1 MKGRF
6 YWLSPLVGAAAL
18 LASCAPAPKAP
29 MPDAEEYVFPGSSP
43 GRLSPAEARRIER
56 AWSQI
61 LAGDARGAQ
70 KEMEKLLAR
79 SPGLVPAETA
89 LGYARLRAGRFEEA
103 AGSFEGVIAR
113 QPEYVPALAGAGATA
128 SRRGDAEGAL
138 RLYRRALEAEPGN
151 PFLRQR
157 VAELR
162 VQVTERRVA
171 TARAAQ
177 QAGRSEEAV
186 ATYRQALEAA
196 PEVAGLRLELGNLLA
211 SAGDTEGAVGV
222 LKPDPTEDRQVL
234 LRLGELQ
241 MQRRDY
247 PGALEAHRRL
257 LARDPHDEEAQ
268 RRSREVRDAVELEQ
282 MPEEYRRI
290 ATATAITR
298 ADLAA
303 LVAVKVTALAR
314 VAPGEPQVA
323 VDISG
328 SWARSHII
336 KALAHDIMTVYP
348 NHTFQPAATA
358 RRGDVARAVQRVLDL
373 LKWPV
378 GPGPNPTDMSR
389 SNVYY
394 YPATR
399 VVAAGLMDLTP
410 AGGFEAWRPVAGP
423 EALAVIEELVRLVG
437 P

>member
-1 MKGRF
+1 MSRRIRR
-6 YWLSPLVGAAAL
+6 LAPLLGAIAL
-18 LASCAPAPKAP
+18 VASCAPPPKAP
-29 MPDAEEYVFPGSSP
+29 TLDAEEYVFPASSP
-43 GRLSPAEARRIER
+43 GQLSPAETRRIEK
-56 AWSQI
+56 AWRQI
-61 LAGDARGAQ
+61 LAGDAAGAQ
-70 KEMEKLLAR
+70 GDLSKLLAR
-79 SPGLVPAETA
+79 SPGLIPAETA
-89 LGYARLRAGRFEEA
+89 LGYAWLRAGRLEEA
-103 AGSFEGVIAR
+103 ARRFENVTTR
-113 QPEYVPALAGAGATA
+113 QPDYAPALAGAAATA
-128 SRRGDAEGAL
+128 SRRGDVEGAL
-138 RLYRRALEAEPGN
+138 RLYRRAQLAEPN
-151 PFLRQR
+151 SPFLRQR

-171 TARAAQ
+171 AARAAQ
-177 QAGRSEEAV
+177 EAGRSEEAV

-196 PEVAGLRLELGNLLA
+196 PEVAGLRLELANLLA
-211 SAGDTEGAVGV
+211 SGGDAEGAVGV
-222 LKPDPTEDRQVL
+222 LSADPTEDRQVL
-234 LRLGELQ
+234 LRLGELEV
-241 MQRRDY
+241 QRRDY
-247 PGALEAHRRL
+247 PGALDAYRRL

-268 RRSREVRDAVELEQ
+268 RRSREAREAIEMDQ

-290 ATATAITR
+290 ATAPAITR

-303 LVAVKVTALAR
+303 LISVKVTALSR

-328 SWARSHII
+328 SWARAHII
-336 KALAHDIMTVYP
+336 KALADDIMTVYP

-373 LKWPV
+373 LRWPV
-378 GPGPNPTDMSR
+378 TAGPNPTDMSR

-410 AGGFEAWRPVAGP
+410 AGGFEAWRPISGP
-423 EALAVIEELVRLVG
+423 EAIAVIEELVRLVG

>member
-1 MKGRF
+1 MSRRI
-6 YWLSPLVGAAAL
+6 SPWAPLLGAIAL
-18 LASCAPAPKAP
+18 AASCAPPPKAP
-29 MPDAEEYVFPGSSP
+29 APDAEEYVFPTSTP
-43 GRLSPAEARRIER
+43 GQLSPAEARRLEK
-56 AWSQI
+56 AWRQI
-61 LAGDARGAQ
+61 LSGDAAGAQ
-70 KEMEKLLAR
+70 RDLSKMLGR
-79 SPGLVPAETA
+79 SPGLIPAETA
-89 LGYARLRAGRFEEA
+89 LGYAWLRAGRFEEA
-103 AGSFEGVIAR
+103 ARRFENVTAR
-113 QPEYVPALAGAGATA
+113 QPDYVPALAGAAATA
-128 SRRGDAEGAL
+128 SSRGDVEGAL
-138 RLYRRALEAEPGN
+138 GLYRRAQLAEPGN

-171 TARAAQ
+171 AARAAQ
-177 QAGRSEEAV
+177 EAGRSEEAA

-196 PEVAGLRLELGNLLA
+196 PEVAGLRLELANLLA
-211 SAGDTEGAVGV
+211 ATGDVEGAVGV
-222 LKPDPTEDRQVL
+222 LKADPTEDRQVL
-234 LRLGELQ
+234 LRLADLET
-241 MQRRDY
+241 QRRDY
-247 PGALEAHRRL
+247 PGALEAYHRI
-257 LARDPHDEEAQ
+257 LARDPHDEDAQ
-268 RRSREVRDAVELEQ
+268 RRSREVREALEMDQ

-290 ATATAITR
+290 ATAPAISR

-303 LVAVKVTALAR
+303 LISVKVTALAR
-314 VAPGEPQVA
+314 VSPGEPQVA

-328 SWARSHII
+328 SWARGHII

-348 NHTFQPAATA
+348 NHTFQPAAMA

-378 GPGPNPTDMSR
+378 AAGPNPTDMSR

-410 AGGFEAWRPVAGP
+410 AGGFEAWRPVSGP
-423 EALAVIEELVRLVG
+423 EAVAVVEELVRLVG

>member
-1 MKGRF
+1 
-6 YWLSPLVGAAAL
+6 
-18 LASCAPAPKAP
+18 
-29 MPDAEEYVFPGSSP
+29 MPDAEEYVFPASSP
-43 GRLSPAEARRIER
+43 RQLSPAEARRIEQ
-56 AWSQI
+56 AWRRI
-61 LAGDARGAQ
+61 LTGDAAGAQ
-70 KEMEKLLAR
+70 KDMQKLLVR

-89 LGYARLRAGRFEEA
+89 LGYAWLRAGRLEEA
-103 AGSFEGVIAR
+103 ARGFDGVIAR
-113 QPEYVPALAGAGATA
+113 QPEYVPALAGGAA
-128 SRRGDAEGAL
+128 AANRRGDAEGAL
-138 RLYRRALEAEPGN
+138 RLYRRALLAEPGN

-171 TARAAQ
+171 AARAAHE
-177 QAGRSEEAV
+177 AGRSEEAV

-196 PEVAGLRLELGNLLA
+196 PEVAGLRLELANLLA
-211 SAGDTEGAVGV
+211 TTGDVEGAVGV
-222 LKPDPTEDRQVL
+222 LKTDPTEDRQVL
-234 LRLGELQ
+234 LRLAELET
-241 MQRRDY
+241 QRREY
-247 PGALEAHRRL
+247 PGALEAYRRM
-257 LARDPHDEEAQ
+257 LARDPHDDEAQ
-268 RRSREVRDAVELEQ
+268 RRSREVREAIEMDQ

-290 ATATAITR
+290 ATAAAITR

-303 LVAVKVTALAR
+303 LVSVKVTALSR
-314 VAPGEPQVA
+314 VPPGEPQVA

-328 SWARSHII
+328 SWARSHVI
-336 KALAHDIMTVYP
+336 KALSHDIMTVYP

-373 LKWPV
+373 LKWPAAA
-378 GPGPNPTDMSR
+378 GPNPTDMSR

-410 AGGFEAWRPVAGP
+410 AGGFEAWRPVSGP
-423 EALAVIEELVRLVG
+423 EAVAVIEELVRLVG

>member
-1 MKGRF
+1 MSRRIRR
-6 YWLSPLVGAAAL
+6 LAPLLGAIAL
-18 LASCAPAPKAP
+18 VASCAPPPKAP
-29 MPDAEEYVFPGSSP
+29 TLDAEEYVFPASSP
-43 GRLSPAEARRIER
+43 GQLSPAETRRIEK
-56 AWSQI
+56 AWRQI
-61 LAGDARGAQ
+61 LAGDAAGAQ
-70 KEMEKLLAR
+70 GDLSKLLAR
-79 SPGLVPAETA
+79 SPGLIPAETA
-89 LGYARLRAGRFEEA
+89 LGYAWLRAGRLEEA
-103 AGSFEGVIAR
+103 ARRFENVTTR
-113 QPEYVPALAGAGATA
+113 QPDYAPALAGAAATA
-128 SRRGDAEGAL
+128 SRRGDVEGAL
-138 RLYRRALEAEPGN
+138 RLYRRAQLAEPN
-151 PFLRQR
+151 SPFLRQR

-171 TARAAQ
+171 AARAAQ
-177 QAGRSEEAV
+177 EAGRSEEAV

-196 PEVAGLRLELGNLLA
+196 PEVAGLRLELANLLA
-211 SAGDTEGAVGV
+211 SGGDAEGAVGV
-222 LKPDPTEDRQVL
+222 LSADATEDRQVL
-234 LRLGELQ
+234 LRLGELEV
-241 MQRRDY
+241 QRRDY
-247 PGALEAHRRL
+247 PGALDAYRRL

-268 RRSREVRDAVELEQ
+268 RRSREAREAIEMDQ

-290 ATATAITR
+290 ATAPAITR

-303 LVAVKVTALAR
+303 LISVKVTALSR

-328 SWARSHII
+328 SWARAHII
-336 KALAHDIMTVYP
+336 KALADDIMTVYP

-373 LKWPV
+373 LRWPV
-378 GPGPNPTDMSR
+378 TAGPNPTDMSR

-410 AGGFEAWRPVAGP
+410 AGGFEAWRPISGP
-423 EALAVIEELVRLVG
+423 EAIAVIEELVRLVG

>member
-1 MKGRF
+1 VRRRIRS
-6 YWLSPLVGAAAL
+6 LAPLLGAIAL
-18 LASCAPAPKAP
+18 LPSCAPPPKAP
-29 MPDAEEYVFPGSSP
+29 LPDAEEYVFPVSAP
-43 GRLSPAEARRIER
+43 GRLSPSEAQRIEK
-56 AWSQI
+56 AWRQI
-61 LAGDARGAQ
+61 LAGDAPGAQ
-70 KEMEKLLAR
+70 REIEKLLAK
-79 SPGLVPAETA
+79 SPGLIPAETA
-89 LGYARLRAGRFEEA
+89 LAYARLRAGRLDEA
-103 AGSFEGVIAR
+103 AHGFESVISR
-113 QPEYVPALAGAGATA
+113 QADYLPALVGAAAAAT
-128 SRRGDAEGAL
+128 RRGDAEGAL
-138 RLYRRALEAEPGN
+138 RLYHRAMGAEPSN

-171 TARAAQ
+171 AARAAEE
-177 QAGRSEEAV
+177 AGRSEEAV

-196 PEVAGLRLELGNLLA
+196 PEVAGLRLELANLLA
-211 SAGDTEGAVGV
+211 SAGDIEGAVGV
-222 LKPDPTEDRQVL
+222 LKADPTEDRQVL
-234 LRLGELQ
+234 LRLADLATR
-241 MQRRDY
+241 RRDY
-247 PGALEAHRRL
+247 PGALDAYRRI
-257 LARDPHDEEAQ
+257 LACDPHDEEAH
-268 RRSREVRDAVELEQ
+268 RRSREVREVVELEQ

-290 ATATAITR
+290 ATAPAVTR

-314 VAPGEPQVA
+314 VTPGEPQVA

-328 SWARSHII
+328 SWARTHII

-358 RRGDVARAVQRVLDL
+358 RRGDVARAVQRILDI
-373 LKWPV
+373 LKWPG
-378 GPGPNPTDMSR
+378 GPGPSPTDMSR

-410 AGGFEAWRPVAGP
+410 TGGFEAWRPVSGP
-423 EALAVIEELVRLVG
+423 EAVAVIEELVRLVG